1 MGGGEEAE
9 KLGGEE
15 VVGRG
20 GDSSSVSVVCLLSEE
35 GGTREGRSSRE
46 GGGVKGKS
54 ESGFA
59 LPSVWLG
66 SWGCGTT
73 SDEKDWL
80 LVSKLSST
88 LGSSSG
94 LSKLGL
100 SSNLASACGSLGTLS
115 GTSIGSISP
124 LGSNSA
130 SACGSLG
137 ASACGS
143 LGTLSGTSIGSISP
157 LGSNSVSAVVKRST
171 STTGWDAVG
180 AWSCSASG
188 LLEIGTSSTG
198 SETIVTASVAVG
210 ASSRS
215 TRGFSSCEN
224 R

>member
-20 GDSSSVSVVCLLSEE
+20 GDSSPVSVICLLSEE

-54 ESGFA
+54 ESGCA

-137 ASACGS
+137 
-143 LGTLSGTSIGSISP
+143 TLSGTSIGSISP

-180 AWSCSASG
+180 TWSCSASG
-188 LLEIGTSSTG
+188 SLEIGTSSTS
-198 SETIVTASVAVG
+198 SETIVTVSVAVG